1 MSKLIVYILDRIVW
15 LLLFTVITAQSLQI
29 VGLMDPPKALEQITY
44 PEENQ
49 YDYQLAV
56 VNNEARGKR
65 QTDATEQRSQLI
77 DSLFNIPI
85 STLNALNNLVQHSRP
100 AIRKLRE
107 YAVQRFTG
115 TTTPSSAAQKK
126 VFPVFNKHKGEQS
139 QNTSNS

>member
-77 DSLFNIPI
+77 DSLFNKNIDQGI
-85 STLNALNNLVQHSRP
+85 YIFRLDMTKV
-100 AIRKLRE
+100 IRAKI
-107 YAVQRFTG
+107 
-115 TTTPSSAAQKK
+115 
-126 VFPVFNKHKGEQS
+126 
-139 QNTSNS
+139 